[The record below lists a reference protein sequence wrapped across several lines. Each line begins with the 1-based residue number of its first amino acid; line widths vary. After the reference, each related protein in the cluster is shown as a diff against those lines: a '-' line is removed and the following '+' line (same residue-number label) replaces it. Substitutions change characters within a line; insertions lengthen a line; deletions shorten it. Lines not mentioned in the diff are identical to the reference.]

1 MRVFSEVPLP
11 SSTRVSAPDAAAISA
26 DLARRIFASAR
37 VG

>member
-11 SSTRVSAPDAAAISA
+11 SSTSVSAPDAAAISPA
-26 DLARRIFASAR
+26 PVRRICASVR